1 MTEQEANRLVDAIE
15 CIYTART
22 VRRFADR
29 PVPIEVLT
37 RIVEAA
43 TMAPSAENKQ
53 TWRFVV
59 LTERE
64 RIAALG
70 QVYAEIFSIAGPAV
84 KPTLDPGIYAA
95 VDHLAT
101 NFGASPAVVVV
112 GALGPPPDATM
123 VVAQATWWASV
134 LPAVQNLIL
143 AARAEGVGATLTTL
157 PLARDA
163 DIRAAIGA
171 PDELT
176 LAAVVPLGY
185 PARGFGRPPRKP
197 VSEVAF
203 LNQWGTPLPA
213 PPG

>member
-1 MTEQEANRLVDAIE
+1 MAQRGVDPIE
-15 CIYTART
+15 CLYTARS

-29 PVPIEVLT
+29 PVPVEVLA

-59 LTERE
+59 LTDRE
-64 RIAALG
+64 RIGELG
-70 QVYAEIFSIAGPAV
+70 RVYAEIFSIAGPAV

-95 VDHLAT
+95 VDHLAA

-112 GALGPPPDATM
+112 GALGPPPEGIL
-123 VVAQATWWASV
+123 VAQATWWASV

-163 DIRAAIGA
+163 DVRAAIGA
-171 PDELT
+171 PDELA
-176 LAAVVPLGY
+176 LVAVVPLGY
-185 PARGFGRPPRKP
+185 PAGGFGRPPRKP

-213 PPG
+213 PTG

>member
-1 MTEQEANRLVDAIE
+1 MAEQATDRGVDALE

-29 PVPIEVLT
+29 PVPIEVLS

-59 LTERE
+59 ITDRE
-64 RIAALG
+64 RITQLG
-70 QVYAEIFSIAGPAV
+70 KVYAEIFSVAGPLV
-84 KPTLDPGIYAA
+84 KPSLDPGIFAA

-101 NFGASPAVVVV
+101 HFGDSPAVVVV
-112 GALGPPPDATM
+112 GGLDPLPDNGM
-123 VVAQATWWASV
+123 IVAQATWWASL

-143 AARAEGVGATLTTL
+143 AARAEGIGATLTTL
-157 PLARDA
+157 PLMRDA
-163 DIRAAIGA
+163 DVRAVVNA

-176 LAAVVPLGY
+176 LAAVIPLGY
-185 PARGFGRPPRKP
+185 PAGRFGRPPRRP

-213 PPG
+213 PIG

>member
-1 MTEQEANRLVDAIE
+1 MTEQAAGTGIDAIE
-15 CIYTART
+15 CMYTARST
-22 VRRFADR
+22 RRFADR
-29 PVPIEVLT
+29 PVPIEVLS
-37 RIVEAA
+37 RIVEMA

-59 LTERE
+59 LTDRE
-64 RIAALG
+64 PIAMLG
-70 QVYAEIFSIAGPAV
+70 KIYAEIFSFAGPAV
-84 KPTLDPGIYAA
+84 KPTLDPGIFAS

-101 NFGASPAVVVV
+101 HFGESPAVVVI
-112 GALGPPPDATM
+112 GALGPAPDATM
-123 VVAQATWWASV
+123 VVAQATWWGSV

-171 PDELT
+171 PDDLT

-185 PARGFGRPPRKP
+185 PKGGFGRPARKP
-197 VSEVAF
+197 VTEVAF
-203 LNQWGTPLPA
+203 LNRWGTPLPA
-213 PPG
+213 PGS